1 MPDAETATSVAAPQ
15 ADDRPTP
22 AERRGRRIALIS
34 LLLLIPMAMAV
45 VGWRDATELQR
56 RLEIVAID
64 VPAGQPVDHIGA
76 RLALASFDVLPPM
89 DGIPADRTFVR
100 TRLDVEALAPGKD
113 WLACRLSLVDARDRR
128 WEEFGF
134 PPSALERQFRK
145 PGETRGERCSA
156 LGSDK
161 LEAGTKLIVEAYFL
175 VPTAAVS
182 ELRLTMSA
190 MGGRPRYLRFAP
202 ERTK

>member
-1 MPDAETATSVAAPQ
+1 MPDAETASPVAAPQ
-15 ADDRPTP
+15 ADQPTP
-22 AERRGRRIALIS
+22 AERRGRRIALLALV
-34 LLLLIPMAMAV
+34 LLVPMAMLV
-45 VGWRDATELQR
+45 VGLRDATELQR

-64 VPAGQPVDHIGA
+64 VPAGRPVEHIGA
-76 RLALASFDVLPPM
+76 RLALASFDVLPPTA
-89 DGIPADRTFVR
+89 GIPADRTFVR
-100 TRLDVEALAPGKD
+100 ARLDVEALAPGKD
-113 WLACRLSLVDARDRR
+113 WLACRLFLVDARDRR

-145 PGETRGERCSA
+145 PGEARGDRCSA

-175 VPTAAVS
+175 VPTSAVS